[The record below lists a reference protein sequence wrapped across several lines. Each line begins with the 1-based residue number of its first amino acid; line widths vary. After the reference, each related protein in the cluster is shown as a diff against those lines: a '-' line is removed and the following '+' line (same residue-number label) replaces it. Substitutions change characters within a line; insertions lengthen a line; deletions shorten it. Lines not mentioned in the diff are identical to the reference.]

1 MSWLKKRLRKLD
13 IDIGGINIY
22 RAKKALRSIRD
33 SLHLYRHRHDYEDL
47 SRGLSRRHLVGNTG
61 FSRYVTPLGVRGGST
76 SARQVV
82 GNTNFV
88 RFGYG

>member
-1 MSWLKKRLRKLD
+1 MGWLKDKIRKLD
-13 IDIGGINIY
+13 IDIDGTNIY
-22 RAKKALRSIRD
+22 RAKQAFRSIRN
-33 SLHLYRHRHDYEDL
+33 LIHGYRHRNDDL

-76 SARQVV
+76 SARNVV
-82 GNTNFV
+82 GNTNFK

>member
-1 MSWLKKRLRKLD
+1 MGWLKKAFGNADIKIGDVNFSQGQRLWRNIRKT
-13 IDIGGINIY
+13 
-22 RAKKALRSIRD
+22 
-33 SLHLYRHRHDYEDL
+33 LHVYRHRNDYEDL

-82 GNTNFV
+82 GNTNFR
-88 RFGYG
+88 RFSYG